1 MEKVNL
7 NLRLLKIDKRKG
19 CFLLL
24 SIFSL
29 LNLSAQTA
37 LYNSGNL
44 RIHEEAQLGF
54 HTNLINDAAF
64 DENLGL
70 AGFYGNPTLSI
81 SGAFAPIFN
90 DLEIA
95 NEGGVQLNTSLN
107 VLNNTNFIIGDFISS
122 KNNAQT
128 HFNFLQDAFY
138 VGDSDLSKIDGYA
151 LLTNQQNFTFP
162 VGDASFVRPLSIN
175 SESPNLL
182 VKCAYFFENPNNP
195 SAFPGF
201 NTDLK
206 PRSIET
212 ISTLEFWRLEG
223 SIPSTVTLSW
233 NSRSSIGGFAN
244 DINEVTVVGWNKIAN
259 RWLSIGNTLTTG
271 DLDNG
276 LVSSEVFLPNDY
288 EIITLGS
295 LAVPEEI
302 LMLDNYLLTPNNDGI
317 NDVLVIEELELS
329 PNNTIQIYDRNGLKV
344 FELNNYTDEFNGFS
358 NIDNLVINREQ
369 GLPRGVYF
377 YLINMI
383 DLGLNYQGF
392 LVIER

>member
-1 MEKVNL
+1 M
-7 NLRLLKIDKRKG
+7 
-19 CFLLL
+19 
-24 SIFSL
+24 
-29 LNLSAQTA
+29 
-37 LYNSGNL
+37 
-44 RIHEEAQLGF
+44 
-54 HTNLINDAAF
+54 
-64 DENLGL
+64 

-259 RWLSIGNTLTTG
+259 RWLPLGNTLTTG

-369 GLPRGVYF
+369 GLPQRG
-377 YLINMI
+377 I
-383 DLGLNYQGF
+383 F
-392 LVIER
+392 LPDQYDRFRT